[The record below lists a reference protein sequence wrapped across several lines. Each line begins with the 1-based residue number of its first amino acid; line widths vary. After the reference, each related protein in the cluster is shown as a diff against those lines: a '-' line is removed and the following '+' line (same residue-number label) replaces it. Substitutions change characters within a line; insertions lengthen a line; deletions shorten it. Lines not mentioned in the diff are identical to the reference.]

1 MTNWMW
7 FVSGVIAGGLITG
20 VTSFFIFKKKKDEM
34 ERKYTDMVNEF
45 FRNDD
50 DDFKNDMDDA
60 VKSAKEVIDIYSG
73 YSESDDMFDDDE
85 YPDDEFEMFSSE
97 DDELTDDDVICYEKD
112 DDYAGEPEDCYVD
125 ASTDVMI
132 IDSSEYGEI
141 ATYQMIQWEYNTER
155 DKMYDLKGREITDY
169 VDYVGDSFKRI
180 FRETD
185 EDAVYIQNNTLKRY
199 YEIAEDLS

>member
-1 MTNWMW
+1 MTNLMW

-20 VTSFFIFKKKKDEM
+20 VSSFFIFKKKKDEM
-34 ERKYTDMVNEF
+34 ERKYTNMVNEF
-45 FRNDD
+45 FRHSN
-50 DDFKNDMDDA
+50 DDFKKDMDDA

-73 YSESDDMFDDDE
+73 ESDDMFDEDD

-112 DDYAGEPEDCYVD
+112 DDYNGIPEDCYID

-141 ATYQMIQWEYNTER
+141 STYQMIQWEYNTEK

-169 VDYVGDSFKRI
+169 TDYVGDAFKRI
-180 FRETD
+180 FKETD

>member
-1 MTNWMW
+1 MW
-7 FVSGVIAGGLITG
+7 FVSGIIAGGLITG
-20 VTSFFIFKKKKDEM
+20 VSSFFIFKKKKNEM

-45 FRNDD
+45 FRHDD
-50 DDFKNDMDDA
+50 DDFKKDMDDA

>member
-1 MTNWMW
+1 MW

-45 FRNDD
+45 FRHDD
-50 DDFKNDMDDA
+50 DDFKKDMDDA
-60 VKSAKEVIDIYSG
+60 VKTAKEVIDIYSG
-73 YSESDDMFDDDE
+73 YSDDMFDDDD

-112 DDYAGEPEDCYVD
+112 DDYAGAPEDCYVD
-125 ASTDVMI
+125 SSTDIMI

-169 VDYVGDSFKRI
+169 VNYVGDAFKRI

>member
-45 FRNDD
+45 FRHDD
-50 DDFKNDMDDA
+50 DNFKKDMDDA

-73 YSESDDMFDDDE
+73 SSESDDMFDDDE
-85 YPDDEFEMFSSE
+85 YPDDEFEMFSSD

-112 DDYAGEPEDCYVD
+112 DYYDGIPEDCYID
-125 ASTDVMI
+125 ASTDIMI

-141 ATYQMIQWEYNTER
+141 STYQMIQLEYNTER

-169 VDYVGDSFKRI
+169 TDYVGDSFKRI
-180 FRETD
+180 FKETD

-199 YEIAEDLS
+199 YEIAEDLT

>member
-1 MTNWMW
+1 
-7 FVSGVIAGGLITG
+7 
-20 VTSFFIFKKKKDEM
+20 M
-34 ERKYTDMVNEF
+34 ERKYTNMVNDF
-45 FRNDD
+45 FRNNDN
-50 DDFKNDMDDA
+50 DFKNDMDEA

-73 YSESDDMFDDDE
+73 ESDDMFDEDD

-112 DDYAGEPEDCYVD
+112 YDYAGVPEDCYVD

-141 ATYQMIQWEYNTER
+141 STYQMIQWEYNTEK

-169 VDYVGDSFKRI
+169 TDYVGDAFKRI
-180 FRETD
+180 FKETD

>member
-1 MTNWMW
+1 MW

-20 VTSFFIFKKKKDEM
+20 VSSFFIFKKKKDEM
-34 ERKYTDMVNEF
+34 ERKYTNMVNDF
-45 FRNDD
+45 FRNSN
-50 DDFKNDMDDA
+50 DDFKKDMDDA

-73 YSESDDMFDDDE
+73 ESDDMFDDDN
-85 YPDDEFEMFSSE
+85 YPDDEFEMFSS
-97 DDELTDDDVICYEKD
+97 DDELTDEDVICYEKD
-112 DDYAGEPEDCYVD
+112 DDYDGIPEDCYVD
-125 ASTDVMI
+125 ASTDIMI

-141 ATYQMIQWEYNTER
+141 STYQMIQWEYNTEK

-169 VDYVGDSFKRI
+169 TDYVGDAFKRI
-180 FRETD
+180 FKETD

>member
-1 MTNWMW
+1 MW

-20 VTSFFIFKKKKDEM
+20 VSSFFIFKKKKDEM
-34 ERKYTDMVNEF
+34 ERKYTNMVNEF
-45 FRNDD
+45 FRHSN
-50 DDFKNDMDDA
+50 DDFKKDMDDA

-73 YSESDDMFDDDE
+73 ESDDMFDEDD
-85 YPDDEFEMFSSE
+85 YTDDEFEMFSSE

-112 DDYAGEPEDCYVD
+112 DDYAGVPEDCYVD
-125 ASTDVMI
+125 ASTDIMI
-132 IDSSEYGEI
+132 IDSSEYGEVS
-141 ATYQMIQWEYNTER
+141 TYQMIQWEYNTEK

-169 VDYVGDSFKRI
+169 TDYVGDAFKRI
-180 FRETD
+180 FKETD

>member
-7 FVSGVIAGGLITG
+7 FISGAIAGGLITG
-20 VTSFFIFKKKKDEM
+20 VSSFFIFKKKKDEM
-34 ERKYTDMVNEF
+34 ERKYTNMVNDF
-45 FRNDD
+45 FRHSD
-50 DDFKNDMDDA
+50 DDFKKDMDDA

-73 YSESDDMFDDDE
+73 ESDDMFDEDD

-112 DDYAGEPEDCYVD
+112 YDYAGVPEDCYVD

-141 ATYQMIQWEYNTER
+141 STYQMIQWEYNTEK

-169 VDYVGDSFKRI
+169 TDYVGDAFKRI
-180 FRETD
+180 FKETD
-185 EDAVYIQNNTLKRY
+185 LDAVYIQNNTLKRY

>member
-20 VTSFFIFKKKKDEM
+20 VSSFFIFKKKKDEM
-34 ERKYTDMVNEF
+34 ERKYTNMVNDF
-45 FRNDD
+45 FRNSN
-50 DDFKNDMDDA
+50 DDFKKDMDDA

-73 YSESDDMFDDDE
+73 ESDDMFDDDN
-85 YPDDEFEMFSSE
+85 YPDDEFEMFSS
-97 DDELTDDDVICYEKD
+97 DDELTDEDVICYEKD
-112 DDYAGEPEDCYVD
+112 DNYDGIPEDCYID
-125 ASTDVMI
+125 ASTDIMI

-141 ATYQMIQWEYNTER
+141 STYQMIQWEYNTEK

-169 VDYVGDSFKRI
+169 TDYVGDAFKRI
-180 FRETD
+180 FKETD

>member
-20 VTSFFIFKKKKDEM
+20 VSSFFIFKKKKDEM
-34 ERKYTDMVNEF
+34 ERKYTNMVNDF
-45 FRNDD
+45 FRNNDN
-50 DDFKNDMDDA
+50 DFKNDMDEA

-73 YSESDDMFDDDE
+73 ESDDMFDEDD
-85 YPDDEFEMFSSE
+85 YPDDEFEMFSS
-97 DDELTDDDVICYEKD
+97 DDELTDEDVICYEKD
-112 DDYAGEPEDCYVD
+112 DDYAGVPEDCYVD
-125 ASTDVMI
+125 ASTDIMI

-141 ATYQMIQWEYNTER
+141 STYQMIQWEYNTEK

-169 VDYVGDSFKRI
+169 TDYVGDAFKRI
-180 FRETD
+180 FKETD

>member
-1 MTNWMW
+1 MW
-7 FVSGVIAGGLITG
+7 FVSGVIAGGIITG
-20 VTSFFIFKKKKDEM
+20 VSSFFIFKKKKDEM
-34 ERKYTDMVNEF
+34 ERKYTNMVNDF
-45 FRNDD
+45 FRHSD
-50 DDFKNDMDDA
+50 DDFKKDMDDA

-73 YSESDDMFDDDE
+73 ESDDMFDEDD
-85 YPDDEFEMFSSE
+85 YTDDEFEMFSSE

-112 DDYAGEPEDCYVD
+112 DDYDGIPEDCYID
-125 ASTDVMI
+125 ASTDIMI

-141 ATYQMIQWEYNTER
+141 SSYQMIQWEYSLEK

-169 VDYVGDSFKRI
+169 TDYVGDAFKRI
-180 FRETD
+180 FKETD

>member
-1 MTNWMW
+1 MTNLMW

-20 VTSFFIFKKKKDEM
+20 VSSFFIFKKKKDEM
-34 ERKYTDMVNEF
+34 ERKYTNMVNDF
-45 FRNDD
+45 FRNSN
-50 DDFKNDMDDA
+50 DDFKKDMDDA

-73 YSESDDMFDDDE
+73 ESDDMFDDDN
-85 YPDDEFEMFSSE
+85 YPDDEFEMFSS
-97 DDELTDDDVICYEKD
+97 DDELTDEDVICYEKD
-112 DDYAGEPEDCYVD
+112 DDYAGVPEDCYVD
-125 ASTDVMI
+125 TSTDIMI

-141 ATYQMIQWEYNTER
+141 STYQMIQWEYNTEK

-169 VDYVGDSFKRI
+169 TDYVGDAFKRI
-180 FRETD
+180 FKETD

>member
-7 FVSGVIAGGLITG
+7 FISGAIAGGLITG

-34 ERKYTDMVNEF
+34 ERKYTNMVNDF
-45 FRNDD
+45 FRHDD
-50 DDFKNDMDDA
+50 DDFKRDMDDA
-60 VKSAKEVIDIYSG
+60 VKTAKEVIDIYSG
-73 YSESDDMFDDDE
+73 ESDDMFDDND

-112 DDYAGEPEDCYVD
+112 YDYAGVPEDCYVD

-141 ATYQMIQWEYNTER
+141 STYQMIQWEYNTEK

-169 VDYVGDSFKRI
+169 TDYVGDAFKRI
-180 FRETD
+180 FKETD

>member
-7 FVSGVIAGGLITG
+7 FISGAIAGGLITG

-34 ERKYTDMVNEF
+34 ERKYTNMVNDF
-45 FRNDD
+45 FRHDD
-50 DDFKNDMDDA
+50 DDFKRDMDDA
-60 VKSAKEVIDIYSG
+60 VKTAKEVIDIYSG
-73 YSESDDMFDDDE
+73 ESDDMFDDD

-112 DDYAGEPEDCYVD
+112 DDYAGVPEDCYVD

-141 ATYQMIQWEYNTER
+141 STYQMIQWEYNTEK

-169 VDYVGDSFKRI
+169 TDYVGDAFKRI
-180 FRETD
+180 FKETD

>member
-7 FVSGVIAGGLITG
+7 FISGAIAGGLITG

-34 ERKYTDMVNEF
+34 ERKYTNMVNDF
-45 FRNDD
+45 FRHDD
-50 DDFKNDMDDA
+50 DDFKKDMDDA

-73 YSESDDMFDDDE
+73 YSESDDIFDDDK
-85 YPDDEFEMFSSE
+85 FGMFSSE

-112 DDYAGEPEDCYVD
+112 DDYAGVPEDCYVD
-125 ASTDVMI
+125 ASTDIMI

-141 ATYQMIQWEYNTER
+141 STYQMIQWEYNTER

-169 VDYVGDSFKRI
+169 VDYVGDAFKRI
-180 FRETD
+180 FKETD

>member
-1 MTNWMW
+1 MW
-7 FVSGVIAGGLITG
+7 FVSGVIAGGIITG

-45 FRNDD
+45 FRHDD
-50 DDFKNDMDDA
+50 DNFKKDMDDA

-73 YSESDDMFDDDE
+73 SIESDDIFDDVE
-85 YPDDEFEMFSSE
+85 YPDDEFEMFSSD

-112 DDYAGEPEDCYVD
+112 DEYDGIPEDCYVD
-125 ASTDVMI
+125 ASTDIMI

-141 ATYQMIQWEYNTER
+141 STYQMIQWEYNTER

-169 VDYVGDSFKRI
+169 TDYVGYAFKRI
-180 FRETD
+180 FKETD
-185 EDAVYIQNNTLKRY
+185 EDAVYIQNNTLKKY

>member
-1 MTNWMW
+1 MW

-20 VTSFFIFKKKKDEM
+20 VSSFFIFKKKKDEM
-34 ERKYTDMVNEF
+34 ERKYTNMVNDF
-45 FRNDD
+45 FRNSN
-50 DDFKNDMDDA
+50 DDFKKDMDDA

-73 YSESDDMFDDDE
+73 ESDDMFDDDD
-85 YPDDEFEMFSSE
+85 YTDDEFEMFSSE

-112 DDYAGEPEDCYVD
+112 YDYAGVPEDCYVD

-141 ATYQMIQWEYNTER
+141 STYQMIQWEYNTEK

-169 VDYVGDSFKRI
+169 TDYVGDAFKRI
-180 FRETD
+180 FKETD

>member
-7 FVSGVIAGGLITG
+7 FISGAIAGGLITG
-20 VTSFFIFKKKKDEM
+20 VSSFFIFKKKKDEM

-45 FRNDD
+45 FRHDD
-50 DDFKNDMDDA
+50 DDFKKDMDDA
-60 VKSAKEVIDIYSG
+60 VKTAKEVIDIYSG
-73 YSESDDMFDDDE
+73 YSDDMFDDDD

-112 DDYAGEPEDCYVD
+112 DDYSGEPEDCYVD

-169 VDYVGDSFKRI
+169 VNYVGDAFKRI

>member
-20 VTSFFIFKKKKDEM
+20 VSSFFIFKKKKDEM
-34 ERKYTDMVNEF
+34 ERKYTNMVNDF
-45 FRNDD
+45 FRHSD
-50 DDFKNDMDDA
+50 DDFKKDMDDA

-73 YSESDDMFDDDE
+73 ESDDMFDDDN
-85 YPDDEFEMFSSE
+85 YPDDEFEMFSSD
-97 DDELTDDDVICYEKD
+97 DDELTDEDVICYEKD
-112 DDYAGEPEDCYVD
+112 DDYAGVPEDCYVD
-125 ASTDVMI
+125 ASTDIMI
-132 IDSSEYGEI
+132 IDSSEYGEVS
-141 ATYQMIQWEYNTER
+141 TYQMIQWEYNTEK

-169 VDYVGDSFKRI
+169 TDYVGDAFKRI
-180 FRETD
+180 FKETD

>member
-1 MTNWMW
+1 MW

-34 ERKYTDMVNEF
+34 ERKYTDMVNDF
-45 FRNDD
+45 FRHDD
-50 DDFKNDMDDA
+50 DNFKKDMDDA

-112 DDYAGEPEDCYVD
+112 DDYAGEPEDCYID

>member
-20 VTSFFIFKKKKDEM
+20 VSSFFIFKKKKDEM
-34 ERKYTDMVNEF
+34 ERKYTNMVNDF
-45 FRNDD
+45 FRNSN
-50 DDFKNDMDDA
+50 DDFKKDMDDA

-73 YSESDDMFDDDE
+73 ESDDMFDDDN
-85 YPDDEFEMFSSE
+85 YPDDEFEMFSS
-97 DDELTDDDVICYEKD
+97 DDELTDEDVICYEKD
-112 DDYAGEPEDCYVD
+112 DDYAGVPEDCYVD
-125 ASTDVMI
+125 ASTDIMI

-141 ATYQMIQWEYNTER
+141 STYQMIQWEYNTER

-169 VDYVGDSFKRI
+169 VDYVGDAFKRI

>member
-20 VTSFFIFKKKKDEM
+20 VSSFFIFKKKKDEM
-34 ERKYTDMVNEF
+34 ERKYTNMVNDF
-45 FRNDD
+45 FRNSN
-50 DDFKNDMDDA
+50 DDFKKDMDDA

-73 YSESDDMFDDDE
+73 ESDDMFDDD

-112 DDYAGEPEDCYVD
+112 YDYAGVPEDCYVD

-141 ATYQMIQWEYNTER
+141 STYQMIQWEYNTEK

-169 VDYVGDSFKRI
+169 TDYVGDAFKRI
-180 FRETD
+180 FKETD

>member
-1 MTNWMW
+1 MW

-34 ERKYTDMVNEF
+34 ERKYTDMVNDF
-45 FRNDD
+45 FRHDD
-50 DDFKNDMDDA
+50 DNFKKDMDDA

>member
-34 ERKYTDMVNEF
+34 EIKYTNMVNEF
-45 FRNDD
+45 FRHDD
-50 DDFKNDMDDA
+50 DDFKKDMDDA
-60 VKSAKEVIDIYSG
+60 VKTAKEVIDIYSG

>member
-20 VTSFFIFKKKKDEM
+20 VSSFFIFKKKKDEM
-34 ERKYTDMVNEF
+34 ERKYTNMVNDF
-45 FRNDD
+45 FRNSN
-50 DDFKNDMDDA
+50 DDFKKDMDDA

-73 YSESDDMFDDDE
+73 ESDDMFDDDN
-85 YPDDEFEMFSSE
+85 YPDDEFEMFSS
-97 DDELTDDDVICYEKD
+97 DDELTDEDVICYEKD
-112 DDYAGEPEDCYVD
+112 DDYDGIPEDCYVD
-125 ASTDVMI
+125 ASTDIMI

-141 ATYQMIQWEYNTER
+141 STYQMIQWEYNTEK

-169 VDYVGDSFKRI
+169 TDYVGDAFKRI
-180 FRETD
+180 FKETD

>member
-45 FRNDD
+45 FRHDD
-50 DDFKNDMDDA
+50 DDFKKDMDDA